1 MVSKNLSVKW
11 QHSGS
16 LKACQQGEDS
26 SACGRA
32 LLVTNLL
39 KSLFKLVCARNYTVL
54 KVVSSKAVSA
64 TETGK

>member
-26 SACGRA
+26 SVCGKA
-32 LLVTNLL
+32 LLVTNLS
-39 KSLFKLVCARNYTVL
+39 KRLVELACARNYTV
-54 KVVSSKAVSA
+54 
-64 TETGK
+64 